1 MLIATTRALNT
12 HELHKP
18 PTQLTWTTHSAHIN
32 YAHNP
37 LNTHEPSTSTQYPL
51 TPKATHSMQT
61 DEPPT
66 KPTQYRSTEEVYTPP
81 TLLT

>member
-1 MLIATTRALNT
+1 MNHPQA
-12 HELHKP
+12 
-18 PTQLTWTTHSAHIN
+18 
-32 YAHNP
+32 

-51 TPKATHSMQT
+51 TPKATHSMQA

-81 TLLT
+81 TLLK